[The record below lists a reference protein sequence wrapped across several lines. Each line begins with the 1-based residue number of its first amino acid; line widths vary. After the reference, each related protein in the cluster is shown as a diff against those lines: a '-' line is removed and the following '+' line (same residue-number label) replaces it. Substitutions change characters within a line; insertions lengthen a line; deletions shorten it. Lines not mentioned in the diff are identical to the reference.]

1 MSVLRTGVLL
11 LLLLLIHTKGI
22 CQLEIDGYAQAII
35 KLLRVDSNDTVV
47 TYSVFNGG
55 TAITN
60 DTIPGIGTTT
70 VFSNLYILYK
80 KAGKTYTVKCT
91 IYNGYNGNEI
101 TESLLT
107 HSIPLEIRNDTIFN
121 WIKNSIP
128 ALKYQRLLPFI
139 YKKNDYTDSLPAFDV
154 EGRIHDTYYSITIYT
169 GDHNFRLSA
178 QQIETQRTLFENS
191 SIDTEIHRVNLNYR
205 YNSSTKFFAL
215 LVKFKA
221 FILEYDR
228 YFRFEK

>member
-1 MSVLRTGVLL
+1 MSAFRFFVLL
-11 LLLLLIHTKGI
+11 PLFLLAYTQGI
-22 CQLEIDGYAQAII
+22 CQQEIDEYAQAII
-35 KLLRVDSNDTVV
+35 KQLRSGNNDTVV
-47 TYSVFNGG
+47 TYTSFNGG
-55 TAITN
+55 GAINT

-70 VFSNLYILYK
+70 VFSNLYILYR

-91 IYNGYNGNEI
+91 IYNGYNRNEI

-139 YKKNDYTDSLPAFDV
+139 YRKNDYTDSLPAFDID
-154 EGRIHDTYYSITIYT
+154 GRIHDTYYSITIYT

-191 SIDTEIHRVNLNYR
+191 PLDTVIHRINVNYK

-215 LVKFKA
+215 LAKFKA
-221 FILEYDR
+221 LVLEYDS
-228 YFRFEK
+228 YFRFTK